1 MPAIFRTE
9 QHGVTATPADVR
21 GVARTIAFY
30 RRAVRLLCTLILT
43 HWPEIQEQDSIKRQ
57 GFIEGLFHATKE
69 RPIVKYAVIDRALGK
84 TPSYLRRAAI
94 EAAYGAVSSYL
105 SNYSNWLDQAVGPD
119 RKHGQRHRGSR
130 PPRLGIANLNP
141 PLYGGNMIRP
151 PDQERWPWPK
161 ANKTHLL
168 KAVEIKLLGAD
179 GTWAFSGALRLKG
192 KPKRL
197 PLNGEMSESP
207 TLLLCGSKVKLACPV
222 KFNAPKWLQN
232 KRIEK
237 LLALD
242 VGINTHATGVILAR
256 DGTVIARKFFHG
268 ARHQDRREDLLT
280 CIARKQ
286 AQTGMLLEKPG
297 KGFCRTLFRRLKGIS
312 LQLAREL
319 ASEIMVFARR
329 YGVKA
334 VVLEQMKG
342 WKPKANAGQGSRLR
356 QRFHLFHHRVMTK

>member
-242 VGINTHATGVILAR
+242 VGINTHATITDDTVAVRDDACTCCNVRLQHRPHPVQENATPRKWRLRYSSGESRRLRLNTLAR
-256 DGTVIARKFFHG
+256 
-268 ARHQDRREDLLT
+268 
-280 CIARKQ
+280 
-286 AQTGMLLEKPG
+286 
-297 KGFCRTLFRRLKGIS
+297 
-312 LQLAREL
+312 
-319 ASEIMVFARR
+319 
-329 YGVKA
+329 
-334 VVLEQMKG
+334 
-342 WKPKANAGQGSRLR
+342 
-356 QRFHLFHHRVMTK
+356 